1 MKKLDQVIENYT
13 DYFSGHQKEA
23 NAKDCLLIIDH
34 VTGEITLEKLSSQLM
49 VKKTRAEKLDGKGPQ
64 DSSLNIPAPSS
75 RPHTPTNMSKHE
87 DRKSDPNQRTALH
100 KKKTGIRLVQVTY
113 FYYATLI

>member
-1 MKKLDQVIENYT
+1 M
-13 DYFSGHQKEA
+13 
-23 NAKDCLLIIDH
+23 LIIDH

-113 FYYATLI
+113 FYSYYATLIFLKRSTFLCHNDSLSPC

>member
-1 MKKLDQVIENYT
+1 M
-13 DYFSGHQKEA
+13 
-23 NAKDCLLIIDH
+23 LIIDH

-113 FYYATLI
+113 FYYATLIFLNL

>member
-1 MKKLDQVIENYT
+1 
-13 DYFSGHQKEA
+13 
-23 NAKDCLLIIDH
+23 
-34 VTGEITLEKLSSQLM
+34 M

-87 DRKSDPNQRTALH
+87 DRKSNPNQRTALH
-100 KKKTGIRLVQVTY
+100 KKKTGAANNGSSSAQSKHSSNLNDSNPSISSSKSAMSPWAMRIILSE
-113 FYYATLI
+113 I